1 MRKIKLILSKITP
14 FMLSITEENYLKAI
28 FKIAE
33 RDLSPV
39 NTNAVA
45 TAMQTTAASVTDMI
59 KRLSEK
65 ELLDYEKYKGVL
77 LTEKGR
83 KLATNLIRRHRLW
96 EVFLTEKLGFSWD
109 EVHEIAEELEHINSE
124 QLIDRMDTFLGYPR
138 FDPHGDPIP
147 DADGHWTRR
156 PQVLLGTLLPGQ
168 LGIVTGVD
176 DHTTAF
182 LQYLN
187 QLGLGLGDHIAVVN
201 RVEYDNSMII
211 QLENGKSIAVSDK
224 VVQHLFVKITA

>member
-1 MRKIKLILSKITP
+1 
-14 FMLSITEENYLKAI
+14 MLSITEENYLKAI
-28 FKIAE
+28 FKISE
-33 RDLSPV
+33 RDQSPV

-45 TAMQTTAASVTDMI
+45 ASMQTTAASVTDMI

-77 LTEKGR
+77 LTEEGR
-83 KLATNLIRRHRLW
+83 KTATNLIRRHRLW

-109 EVHEIAEELEHINSE
+109 EVHEIAEELEHINSDK
-124 QLIDRMDTFLGYPR
+124 LIDRMDTFLGYPR

-168 LGIVTGVD
+168 LGVVTGVD
-176 DHTTAF
+176 DHTSAF

-187 QLGLGLGDHIAVVN
+187 QLGLGLGENIEVIN
-201 RVEYDNSMII
+201 RVLYDNSMII
-211 QLENGKSIAVSDK
+211 KLKDGKSIAVSDK
-224 VVQHLFVKITA
+224 VVQHLFVKISA